1 MNPGRRITVARV
13 TKPQG
18 LKGEVRVSLFDG
30 SVDVFSRLARMTV
43 VKQGEP
49 PRVVTLE
56 TVRTHGSTV
65 IAKFVETTDRAA
77 AESLVGCDLE
87 VPEEDIPRLPSGEF
101 YTYQLEGLTVVTETG
116 EPLGTLEEV
125 LDMPAHDVYVVRQG
139 DREVMLPATDEIVKS
154 IDLEKGLVI
163 VHLLEGLLD

>member
-1 MNPGRRITVARV
+1 MGPGRSVTVGHV

-30 SVDVFSRLARMTV
+30 SVDMFSRLRRMTA

-49 PRVVTLE
+49 LRAVTLE
-56 TVRTHGSTV
+56 AVRTHGRTV
-65 IAKFVETTDRAA
+65 VARFIEATDRAA

-101 YTYQLEGLTVVTETG
+101 YTYQLEGLEVVTESG

-125 LDMPAHDVYVVRQG
+125 LGMPAHDVYVVREG
-139 DREVMLPATDEIVKS
+139 DREVMLPATEEVIKE
-154 IDLEKGLVI
+154 IDLEKGRVV